1 MIAMVYKA
9 VVSSNS
15 ANCAKYSC
23 MAYAKLASMTSVKF
37 LFLLLFLFRMLLV
50 RVYRTNFRVPFNVSM
65 YGNGLRDGG

>member
-15 ANCAKYSC
+15 ANYAKYSC
-23 MAYAKLASMTSVKF
+23 MAYAKLASVKF

-50 RVYRTNFRVPFNVSM
+50 RVYRTNFRVPFDVSIH
-65 YGNGLRDGG
+65 GNGLRDGG